1 MDGAGVA
8 VVCSCGCVFAVDG
21 VVVTADGVLSDGNF
35 GGSCVGFGDVGAG
48 DFGFEVDVLVG

>member
-1 MDGAGVA
+1 M
-8 VVCSCGCVFAVDG
+8 FAVDG
-21 VVVTADGVLSDGNF
+21 VDGNVVTADGGLSDGNF